1 MRALS
6 LIAAAAVAG
15 TPAPAPG
22 LYCSISGE
30 RLPISIRSDGGI
42 GIDALDCA
50 KAIFSPGRV
59 RSEACYANGGSIV
72 TLDVDLGQS
81 ANGELIHDME
91 IYRLRKSGAPCP

>member
-6 LIAAAAVAG
+6 LIAAAAIAG

-30 RLPISIRSDGGI
+30 RQPISIRADGGI

-50 KAIFSPGRV
+50 KATYTPGRV
-59 RSEACYANGGSIV
+59 RSEACYANGGAVV
-72 TLDVDLGQS
+72 TLDVDLGRTRD
-81 ANGELIHDME
+81 GELVHDME
-91 IYRLRKSGAPCP
+91 LYRLRRQGAPCP